1 MIMYGHK
8 YRLLLGDSAFN
19 GKFYFVRKSLKQN
32 LEDKSK
38 QKTEEGIKNP
48 SKRNILN
55 GLKTQILSIVT
66 CP

>member
-1 MIMYGHK
+1 MYGHK
-8 YRLLLGDSAFN
+8 YRLLFGDSVFN